1 MSLTSKISLEE
12 IDDQG
17 FLLAL
22 QLSTINILPAVINAA
37 IELNLFEIIAKG
49 NPHGAS
55 MTPSEIASHLPIQN
69 PNLPRKVERM
79 LRLLASHSL
88 LTCSLCL
95 GADGTIERLYS
106 LSSAGKYF
114 VQDDGGYSLAS
125 CLKLFNHRALV
136 DVW

>member
-1 MSLTSKISLEE
+1 MSSASKISLQE
-12 IDDQG
+12 IDDQA

-22 QLSTINILPAVINAA
+22 QLSTINILPAVINSA

-55 MTPSEIASHLPIQN
+55 MTPSEIASQLSIQN

-88 LTCSLCL
+88 VTCSLRL
-95 GADGTIERLYS
+95 GEDGTIERLYT

-114 VQDDGGYSLAS
+114 VRDDGGYSMAS
-125 CLKLFNHRALV
+125 CLNLFNHQAFV